1 MSDNVNDISSRAGTV
16 LNQLIRHYVDT
27 GTPVGSTTLAKSQD
41 FQVSSATVRNV
52 MADLEQLGLI
62 KAPHISAGRIPT
74 SAGYRVY
81 INSMLNSQP
90 IESSSSQHIQQ
101 VLDRYD
107 DPKELMQNTSRV
119 LSKLTSFAGVISM
132 PDSEYSKFRQIEFLR
147 LSHLRILAILVTE
160 DGLVENKVIKV
171 NQEYSDSELVQAAN
185 YFNEAYAKR
194 SMAEVKQDLLNKMQ
208 LDSNSMHQAMQT
220 AVEMAQ
226 GLLEEKEG
234 RQTEVLVSGEDQL
247 INLPD
252 FDQTDQLKGVLDT
265 FHTKRVLLDLI
276 SKSLHGE
283 GVSIYIGEESG
294 YEALEACSVVV
305 MPYEKEG
312 KRVGVLGVVGPTR
325 MPYEQVVSVVD
336 VTAKMLSSA
345 LAYNDQPNPIC

>member
-1 MSDNVNDISSRAGTV
+1 MPDNVNDISSRAGTV

-27 GTPVGSTTLAKSQD
+27 GSPVGSTTLSKSD
-41 FQVSSATVRNV
+41 NLQVSSATVRNV
-52 MADLEQLGLI
+52 MAELEQLGLI
-62 KAPHISAGRIPT
+62 KAPHTSAGRIPT

-90 IESSSSQHIQQ
+90 IASSSSEHIQQ
-101 VLDRYD
+101 VLGRYD
-107 DPKELMQNTSRV
+107 DPKELMQNASQV
-119 LSKLTSFAGVISM
+119 LSKLTSFAGVVSM
-132 PDSEYSKFRQIEFLR
+132 PDSEYSTFRQIEFLR
-147 LSHLRILAILVTE
+147 LSDLRILAILVTE

-171 NQEYSDSELVQAAN
+171 NQKYSESELVQAAN
-185 YFNEAYAKR
+185 YFNDAYARR
-194 SMAEVKQDLLNKMQ
+194 SMAEVKLDLLKKMQ

-220 AVEMAQ
+220 AVEVAQ
-226 GLLEEKEG
+226 GLLETKDGE
-234 RQTEVLVSGEDQL
+234 QTGVLVSGEDKL

-265 FHTKRVLLDLI
+265 FHTKRVLLDLV

-294 YEALEACSVVV
+294 YEALEACSVVA

-325 MPYEQVVSVVD
+325 MAYDQVVSVVD
-336 VTAKMLSSA
+336 VTSKLLSNA
-345 LAYNDQPNPIC
+345 LANND